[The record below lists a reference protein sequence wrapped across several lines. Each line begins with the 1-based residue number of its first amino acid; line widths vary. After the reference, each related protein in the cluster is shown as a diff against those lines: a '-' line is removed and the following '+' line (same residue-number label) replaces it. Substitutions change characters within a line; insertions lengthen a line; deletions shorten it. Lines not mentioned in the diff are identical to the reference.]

1 MPTDIEIAQQATLR
15 PIVDVAAEIGLR
27 PEDLR
32 PYGHTMAKIT
42 PQALEGREPRGQV
55 VLVTG
60 MTPTP
65 AGEGKS
71 TVAVGLAQALRRL
84 ERSTMLCLREPSLGP
99 VFGIKGGAAGG
110 GYSQVLPMEEINL
123 HFTGDFHAIT
133 SAHALLSAVFDNNLQ
148 RGNSIGVDTRK
159 INWKRAVDMNDRS
172 LRNIVIGL
180 GGPLQGLPR
189 EDGFTITAASEI
201 MAIFC
206 LSSDLADF
214 EERVSRIVLGTRPDG
229 SFARAGDLNIDGA
242 MALLTRDALAPN
254 LVQTIEGGPALI
266 HGGPFANIAH
276 GCNSLIATR
285 AGTTLAD
292 IVVTEA
298 GFGSDLGAEKFFDIK
313 CRMGGLDP
321 RAAVIVATLR
331 AIQHHAAVT
340 GDENAG
346 YDNLMAHVENVRQFG
361 VPVVV
366 AINRFADDAESDVQ
380 ALAAFLDANG
390 VRYAEC
396 DIWSRGGAGGIDL
409 AEAVLSALE
418 AGEASFEPL
427 YSLDLDLTDQLEA
440 IATKVYGAD
449 RVVLTPAASKQ
460 VKQIVDNGLG
470 DLPVCVA
477 KTQYSLSDDPARLGR
492 PLGFDITVRE
502 FRISAGAGFIVALTG
517 DVMTMPGLAARP
529 AAEGMRVHPDGR
541 IEGLF

>member
-1 MPTDIEIAQQATLR
+1 MPTDIDIAQQATLR
-15 PIVDVAAEIGLR
+15 PILDVAGEIGLSAT
-27 PEDLR
+27 DLR
-32 PYGHTMAKIT
+32 PYGHTIAKIT
-42 PQALEGREPRGQV
+42 PEALKDRPEKGKV

-84 ERSTMLCLREPSLGP
+84 DKSTMLCLREPSLGP

-133 SAHALLSAVFDNNLQ
+133 SAHSLLSAVFDNNLQ

-159 INWKRAVDMNDRS
+159 INWRRAVDMNDRS
-172 LRNIVIGL
+172 LRNVVIGL
-180 GGPLQGLPR
+180 GGPMSGLPR

-206 LSSDLADF
+206 LSKDLADF
-214 EERVSRIVLGTRPDG
+214 EERVDRIVLGTRPDG
-229 SFARAGDLNIDGA
+229 SFARAGELNIGGA
-242 MALLTRDALAPN
+242 MSLLMKDALAPN

-285 AGTTLAD
+285 AGTRLGD

-313 CRMGGLDP
+313 CRMGGLEP
-321 RAAVIVATLR
+321 QAAVVVATLR
-331 AIQHHAAVT
+331 AMQHHVSVT
-340 GDENAG
+340 GDLDAG
-346 YDNLMAHVENVRQFG
+346 FQNLMAHVENVRQFG

-366 AINRFADDAESDVQ
+366 AINRFADDTDEEVATVASMCE
-380 ALAAFLDANG
+380 AAG
-390 VRYAEC
+390 VRYADC
-396 DIWSRGGAGGIDL
+396 DIWAKGGEGGVEL
-409 AEAVLSALE
+409 AEEVLSLLDE
-418 AGEASFEPL
+418 GEADFQPL
-427 YSLDLDLTDQLEA
+427 YPTELSLREKLETVA
-440 IATKVYGAD
+440 SRVYGAD
-449 RVVLTPAASKQ
+449 GLNMTAAAAKQ
-460 VKQIVDNGLG
+460 AQQIVDNGLG

-477 KTQYSLSDDPARLGR
+477 KTQYSLSDDPTLLGR
-492 PLGFDITVRE
+492 PRGFDVTVRE
-502 FRISAGAGFIVALTG
+502 FRISAGAGFVVALTG

-529 AAEGMRVHPDGR
+529 AAEGMRIHPDGR

>member
-15 PIVDVAAEIGLR
+15 PIVDVAAEIGLS
-27 PEDLR
+27 PDDLR

-42 PQALEGREPRGQV
+42 PQALEGRPQRGQV

-159 INWKRAVDMNDRS
+159 INWRRAVDMNDRA
-172 LRNIVIGL
+172 LRNIVVGL

-206 LSSDLADF
+206 LSSDLRDF
-214 EERVSRIVLGTRPDG
+214 EERVSRIVLGTRADG
-229 SFARAGDLNIDGA
+229 TFARAGELNVNGA

-321 RAAVIVATLR
+321 KAAVIVATLR

-346 YDNLMAHVENVRQFG
+346 YENLLAHVENVRQFG

-366 AINRFADDAESDVQ
+366 AINRFADDSEDDVR
-380 ALAAFLDANG
+380 ALASVLDANG
-390 VRYAEC
+390 VPYAEC
-396 DIWSRGGAGGIDL
+396 DIWARGGGGGIEL
-409 AEAVLSALE
+409 AETLLSALDE
-418 AGEASFEPL
+418 GEARFEPL
-427 YSLDLDLTDQLEA
+427 YPLDVDLSQKLET
-440 IATKVYGAD
+440 IATRVYGAD
-449 RVVLTPAASKQ
+449 RVVLTPAAAKQ
-460 VKQIVDNGLG
+460 VQQIVDNGLG
-470 DLPVCVA
+470 ELPVCVA
-477 KTQYSLSDDPARLGR
+477 KTQYSLSDDATKLGR
-492 PLGFDITVRE
+492 PRDFDITVRE

>member
-1 MPTDIEIAQQATLR
+1 MPTDIDIAQQATLR
-15 PIVDVAAEIGLR
+15 PIQDVADEIGLTA
-27 PEDLR
+27 EDLR

-42 PQALEGREPRGQV
+42 PAAIEGRPAKGKL

-71 TVAVGLAQALRRL
+71 TVGVGLAQALRRL
-84 ERSTMLCLREPSLGP
+84 DKSTMLCLREPSLGP

-133 SAHALLSAVFDNNLQ
+133 SAHSLLSAVFDNNLQ

-159 INWKRAVDMNDRS
+159 INWRRAIDMNDRS

-180 GGPLQGLPR
+180 GGPLAGLPR

-206 LSSDLADF
+206 LSRDLVDF
-214 EERVSRIVLGTRPDG
+214 EDRVNRIVLGTRPDG
-229 SFARAGDLNIDGA
+229 SFARAGELNIGGA
-242 MALLTRDALAPN
+242 LALLMRDALAPN

-285 AGTTLAD
+285 AGTQLGD

-313 CRMGGLDP
+313 CRMGGLEP
-321 RAAVIVATLR
+321 EAAVVVATLR
-331 AIQHHAAVT
+331 AMNHHVAVT
-340 GDENAG
+340 GELDAG
-346 YDNLMAHVENVRQFG
+346 FRNLMAHVENVRQFG

-366 AINRFADDAESDVQ
+366 AINRFADDTDEEVRVVASMCE
-380 ALAAFLDANG
+380 AAG
-390 VRYAEC
+390 VRYADC
-396 DIWSRGGAGGIDL
+396 DVWARGGEGGIAL
-409 AEAVLSALE
+409 AEEVLAVLDE
-418 AGEASFEPL
+418 GEADFEPL
-427 YSLDLDLTDQLEA
+427 YSTDFSLREKLET
-440 IATKVYGAD
+440 IVSRVYGAD
-449 RVVLTPAASKQ
+449 GLNMTPAAAKQ
-460 VKQIVDNGLG
+460 GQLIVENGLG

-477 KTQYSLSDDPARLGR
+477 KTQYSLSDDPTLLGR
-492 PLGFDITVRE
+492 PKGFDITVRE
-502 FRISAGAGFIVALTG
+502 FRISAGAGFAVALTG

-529 AAEGMRVHPDGR
+529 AAEGMKIHPDGR

>member
-1 MPTDIEIAQQATLR
+1 MPTDIDIAQKATLR
-15 PIVDVAAEIGLR
+15 PILDVAGEIGLGAG
-27 PEDLR
+27 DLR
-32 PYGHTMAKIT
+32 PYGHTIAKIT
-42 PQALEGREPRGQV
+42 PEALQDRPEKGKV

-84 ERSTMLCLREPSLGP
+84 EKSTMLCLREPSLGP

-110 GYSQVLPMEEINL
+110 GWSQVLPMEEINL

-133 SAHALLSAVFDNNLQ
+133 SAHSLLSAVFDNNLQ

-159 INWKRAVDMNDRS
+159 INWRRAVDMNDRS

-180 GGPLQGLPR
+180 GGPMQGLPR

-201 MAIFC
+201 MA
-206 LSSDLADF
+206 DF
-214 EERVSRIVLGTRPDG
+214 EERVDRIVLGTRPDG
-229 SFARAGDLNIDGA
+229 SFARAGDLNIGGA
-242 MALLTRDALAPN
+242 MALLMRDALAPN

-276 GCNSLIATR
+276 GCNSLIATK
-285 AGTTLAD
+285 AGTRLGD

-313 CRMGGLDP
+313 CRMGGLEP
-321 RAAVIVATLR
+321 QAAVVVATLR
-331 AIQHHAAVT
+331 AMKHHVTVT
-340 GDENAG
+340 GDVDAG
-346 YDNLMAHVENVRQFG
+346 FQNLMAHVENVRQFG

-366 AINRFADDAESDVQ
+366 AINRFADDTDEDVEMV
-380 ALAAFLDANG
+380 ASMCRAAG
-390 VRYAEC
+390 VRYADC
-396 DIWSRGGAGGIDL
+396 DIWARGGEGGIEL
-409 AEAVLSALE
+409 AEEVLTVLNE
-418 AGEASFEPL
+418 GEADFQPL
-427 YSLDLDLTDQLEA
+427 YSTDLSLREKLET
-440 IATKVYGAD
+440 ISTRVYGAD
-449 RVVLTPAASKQ
+449 ELNMTPAAAKQ
-460 VKQIVDNGLG
+460 AQQIVENGLG

-477 KTQYSLSDDPARLGR
+477 KTQYSLSDDPTLLGR
-492 PLGFDITVRE
+492 PRGFDITVRE
-502 FRISAGAGFIVALTG
+502 FRISAGAGFVVALTG

-529 AAEGMRVHPDGR
+529 AAEGMKIHADGR

>member
-1 MPTDIEIAQQATLR
+1 MPTDIDIAQQATLR
-15 PIVDVAAEIGLR
+15 PILDVAGEIGLSAG
-27 PEDLR
+27 DLR
-32 PYGHTMAKIT
+32 PYGHTIAKIT
-42 PQALEGREPRGQV
+42 PEALEERPEKGKV

-84 ERSTMLCLREPSLGP
+84 EKSTMLCLREPSLGP

-133 SAHALLSAVFDNNLQ
+133 SAHSLLSAVFDNNLQ

-159 INWKRAVDMNDRS
+159 INWRRAVDMNDRS

-180 GGPLQGLPR
+180 GGAMSGLPR

-206 LSSDLADF
+206 LSKDLADF
-214 EERVSRIVLGTRPDG
+214 EERVGRIVLGTRPDG
-229 SFARAGDLNIDGA
+229 SFARAGELNIGGA
-242 MALLTRDALAPN
+242 MALLMKDALAPN

-285 AGTTLAD
+285 AGIRLGD

-313 CRMGGLDP
+313 CRMGGLEP
-321 RAAVIVATLR
+321 QAAVVVATLR
-331 AIQHHAAVT
+331 AMQHHVSVT
-340 GDENAG
+340 GELDAG
-346 YDNLMAHVENVRQFG
+346 FRNLMAHVENVRQFG

-366 AINRFADDAESDVQ
+366 AINRFADDTDEEV
-380 ALAAFLDANG
+380 AAVASMCEAAG
-390 VRYAEC
+390 VRYADC
-396 DIWSRGGAGGIDL
+396 DIWAKGGEGGIEL
-409 AEAVLSALE
+409 AEEVLSVLDE
-418 AGEASFEPL
+418 GEADFQPL
-427 YSLDLDLTDQLEA
+427 YATELSLREKLETVA
-440 IATKVYGAD
+440 SRVYGAD
-449 RVVLTPAASKQ
+449 GLNMTPAAAKQ
-460 VKQIVDNGLG
+460 AQQVVENGLG
-470 DLPVCVA
+470 ELPVCVA
-477 KTQYSLSDDPARLGR
+477 KTQYSLSDDPTLLGR
-492 PLGFDITVRE
+492 PRGFDITVRE
-502 FRISAGAGFIVALTG
+502 FRISAGAGFVVALTG

-529 AAEGMRVHPDGR
+529 AAEGMRIHPDGR

>member
-1 MPTDIEIAQQATLR
+1 MPTDIDIAQNATLR
-15 PIVDVAAEIGLR
+15 PILDVAGEIGLSSD
-27 PEDLR
+27 DLR
-32 PYGHTMAKIT
+32 PYGHTIAKIT
-42 PQALEGREPRGQV
+42 PEALGDRPAKGKV

-71 TVAVGLAQALRRL
+71 TVAVGLGQALRRL
-84 ERSTMLCLREPSLGP
+84 ETSTMLCLREPSLGP

-133 SAHALLSAVFDNNLQ
+133 SAHSLLSAVFDNNLQ

-159 INWKRAVDMNDRS
+159 INWRRAVDMNDRS

-180 GGPLQGLPR
+180 GGPMSGLPR

-206 LSSDLADF
+206 LSKDLADF
-214 EERVSRIVLGTRPDG
+214 EERVDNIVLGTRPDG
-229 SFARAGDLNIDGA
+229 SFARAGELNIGGA
-242 MALLTRDALAPN
+242 MALLMKDALGPN

-276 GCNSLIATR
+276 GCNSLIATQ
-285 AGTTLAD
+285 AGTRLGD

-313 CRMGGLDP
+313 CRMGGLKP
-321 RAAVIVATLR
+321 QAAVVVATLR
-331 AIQHHAAVT
+331 AMKHHVTVT
-340 GDENAG
+340 GEPDAG
-346 YDNLMAHVENVRQFG
+346 FQNLMAHVENVRQFG

-366 AINRFADDAESDVQ
+366 AINRFADDTDEEV
-380 ALAAFLDANG
+380 ALVASMCEAAG
-390 VRYAEC
+390 VRYADC
-396 DIWSRGGAGGIDL
+396 DIWARGGEGGIEL
-409 AEAVLSALE
+409 AEEVLGVLDE
-418 AGEASFEPL
+418 GEADFQPL
-427 YSLDLDLTDQLEA
+427 YSTELSLREKLETVA
-440 IATKVYGAD
+440 SKVYGAD
-449 RVVLTPAASKQ
+449 GLNMTGPAAKQ
-460 VKQIVDNGLG
+460 AQQIVENGLG

-477 KTQYSLSDDPARLGR
+477 KTQYSLSDDPTLLGR
-492 PLGFDITVRE
+492 PSGFDITVRE

-529 AAEGMRVHPDGR
+529 AAEGMRIHPDGR

>member
-1 MPTDIEIAQQATLR
+1 MPTDIDIAQNATLR
-15 PIVDVAAEIGLR
+15 PILDVAAEIGLGTD
-27 PEDLR
+27 DLR
-32 PYGHTMAKIT
+32 PYGHTIAKIT
-42 PQALEGREPRGQV
+42 PEALADRPEKGKV

-71 TVAVGLAQALRRL
+71 TVAVGLAQALQRL
-84 ERSTMLCLREPSLGP
+84 EKSTMLCLREPSLGP

-133 SAHALLSAVFDNNLQ
+133 SAHSLLSAVFDNNLQ

-159 INWKRAVDMNDRS
+159 INWKRAVDMNDRA

-180 GGPLQGLPR
+180 GGPMQGLPR

-229 SFARAGDLNIDGA
+229 SFARAGELKIGGA
-242 MALLTRDALAPN
+242 MALLLKDALAPN

-276 GCNSLIATR
+276 GCNSLIATK
-285 AGTTLAD
+285 AGTQLGD

-313 CRMGGLDP
+313 CRMGGLKP
-321 RAAVIVATLR
+321 QAAVVVATLR
-331 AIQHHAAVT
+331 AMKHHVEVT
-340 GDENAG
+340 GDLAAG
-346 YDNLMAHVENVRQFG
+346 FDNLMAHVENVRQYG

-366 AINRFADDAESDVQ
+366 AINRFADDTDEEV
-380 ALAAFLDANG
+380 AAVASMCKAAG
-390 VRYAEC
+390 VNSADC
-396 DIWSRGGAGGIDL
+396 DIWARGGEGGIEL
-409 AEAVLSALE
+409 AEEVLAALDS
-418 AGEASFEPL
+418 GEADFEPL
-427 YSLDLDLTDQLEA
+427 YATDLSLREKLET
-440 IATKVYGAD
+440 IASKVYGAD
-449 RVVLTPAASKQ
+449 GVNMTGPAAKQ
-460 VKQIVDNGLG
+460 AQQIVDNGLG

-477 KTQYSLSDDPARLGR
+477 KTQYSLSDDPTLLGR
-492 PLGFDITVRE
+492 PSGFEITVRE

-529 AAEGMRVHPDGR
+529 AAEGMRIHEDGR

>member
-1 MPTDIEIAQQATLR
+1 MPTDIDIAQQATLR
-15 PIVDVAAEIGLR
+15 PILDVAAEIGLGAD
-27 PEDLR
+27 DLR
-32 PYGHTMAKIT
+32 PYGHTIAKIT
-42 PQALEGREPRGQV
+42 PQALEDREERGKV

-84 ERSTMLCLREPSLGP
+84 EKSTMLCLREPSLGP

-133 SAHALLSAVFDNNLQ
+133 SAHSLLSAVFDNNLQ

-159 INWKRAVDMNDRS
+159 INWKRAVDMNDRA

-180 GGPLQGLPR
+180 GGPMQGLPR

-206 LSSDLADF
+206 LSSDLDDF
-214 EERVSRIVLGTRPDG
+214 EQRVDRIVLGTRPDG
-229 SFARAGDLNIDGA
+229 SYARAGDLNIGGA
-242 MALLTRDALAPN
+242 MALLMKDALAPN

-276 GCNSLIATR
+276 GCNSLIATK
-285 AGTTLAD
+285 AGSRLGD
-292 IVVTEA
+292 IVITEA

-313 CRMGGLDP
+313 CRMGALDP
-321 RAAVIVATLR
+321 QAAVIVATLR
-331 AIQHHAAVT
+331 AMQHHVKVT
-340 GDENAG
+340 GDEDAG
-346 YDNLMAHVENVRQFG
+346 FQNLMAHVENVRQFG

-366 AINRFADDAESDVQ
+366 AINRFADDTDEEV
-380 ALAAFLDANG
+380 AAVAAKCEAAG
-390 VRYAEC
+390 VRYADC
-396 DIWSRGGAGGIDL
+396 DIWARGGEGGIDL
-409 AEAVLSALE
+409 AEEVLAVLDE
-418 AGEASFEPL
+418 GEARFEPL
-427 YSLDLDLTDQLEA
+427 YDVELSLQEKLEA
-440 IATKVYGAD
+440 VASNVYGAD
-449 RVVLTPAASKQ
+449 GVTMTTAAAKQ
-460 VKQIVDNGLG
+460 AQQIEENGLG

-477 KTQYSLSDDPARLGR
+477 KTQYSLSDDPTLLGR
-492 PLGFDITVRE
+492 PTGFDITVRE

-529 AAEGMRVHPDGR
+529 AAEGMRIHPDGR

>member
-1 MPTDIEIAQQATLR
+1 MPTDIEIAQRATLR
-15 PIVDVAAEIGLR
+15 PIVDVAAEIGLT
-27 PEDLR
+27 PDDLR

-42 PQALEGREPRGQV
+42 PEALEGRESRGQV

-133 SAHALLSAVFDNNLQ
+133 SAHSLLSAVFDNNLQ

-159 INWKRAVDMNDRS
+159 INWKRAVDMNDRA
-172 LRNIVIGL
+172 LRNVVVGL
-180 GGPLQGLPR
+180 GGPMQGLPR

-206 LSSDLADF
+206 LSTDLADF
-214 EERVSRIVLGTRPDG
+214 EARVSRIVLGTRPDG
-229 SFARAGDLNIDGA
+229 SFARAGELNVDGA
-242 MALLTRDALAPN
+242 MALLMRDALAPN

-285 AGTTLAD
+285 AGARLAD

-313 CRMGGLDP
+313 CRMGELDP
-321 RAAVIVATLR
+321 KAAVVVATLR
-331 AIQHHAAVT
+331 ALKHHVSVT
-340 GDENAG
+340 GDSNAG
-346 YDNLMAHVENVRQFG
+346 YENLLAHVENVRQFG

-366 AINRFADDAESDVQ
+366 AINRFADDADEDVRALSD
-380 ALAAFLDANG
+380 FLDRAG

-396 DIWSRGGAGGIDL
+396 DIWALGGEGGIEL
-409 AEAVLSALE
+409 AEEVLSTLDE
-418 AGEASFEPL
+418 GEARFEPL
-427 YSLDLDLTDQLEA
+427 YGLDIGLEEKLNA
-440 IATKVYGAD
+440 IATRVYGAD
-449 RVVLTPAASKQ
+449 GVVLTGAAAKQ
-460 VKQIVDNGLG
+460 VPQILENGLG
-470 DLPVCVA
+470 ELPVCVA
-477 KTQYSLSDDPARLGR
+477 KTQYSLSDDPGRLGR
-492 PLGFDITVRE
+492 PSGFDITVRE
-502 FRISAGAGFIVALTG
+502 FRISAGAGFIIALTG
-517 DVMTMPGLAARP
+517 DVMTMPGLAATP
-529 AAEGMRVHPDGR
+529 AAEGMRVHADGR

>member
-1 MPTDIEIAQQATLR
+1 MPTDIDIAQNATLR
-15 PIVDVAAEIGLR
+15 PILDVADEIGLSAG
-27 PEDLR
+27 DLR
-32 PYGHTMAKIT
+32 PYGHTIAKIT
-42 PQALEGREPRGQV
+42 PEALQDRPEKGKV

-84 ERSTMLCLREPSLGP
+84 EKSTMLCLREPSLGP

-110 GYSQVLPMEEINL
+110 GYSQVLPMEESNL

-133 SAHALLSAVFDNNLQ
+133 SAHSLLSAVFDNNLQ

-159 INWKRAVDMNDRS
+159 INWRRAVDMNDRS
-172 LRNIVIGL
+172 LRNLVVGL
-180 GGPLQGLPR
+180 GGPMSGLPR

-214 EERVSRIVLGTRPDG
+214 ERRVSKIVLGTRPDG
-229 SFARAGDLNIDGA
+229 SFARAGELNVDGA
-242 MALLTRDALAPN
+242 LALLMKDALAPN

-285 AGTTLAD
+285 AGTRLGD

-313 CRMGGLDP
+313 CRMGGLEP
-321 RAAVIVATLR
+321 QAAVVIATLR
-331 AIQHHAAVT
+331 AMKHHVSVT
-340 GDENAG
+340 GDVNAG
-346 YDNLMAHVENVRQFG
+346 FQNLMAHVENVRQFG

-366 AINRFADDAESDVQ
+366 AINRFADDTDEEVELVASMCK
-380 ALAAFLDANG
+380 AAG
-390 VRYAEC
+390 VRYADC
-396 DIWSRGGAGGIDL
+396 DIWARGGEGGVEL
-409 AEAVLSALE
+409 AEEVLTVLDE
-418 AGEASFEPL
+418 GEADFQPL
-427 YSLDLDLTDQLEA
+427 YSTELSLREKLE
-440 IATKVYGAD
+440 TVVSKVYGAD
-449 RVVLTPAASKQ
+449 GLSMTPAAAKQ
-460 VKQIVDNGLG
+460 AQQIVENGLD

-477 KTQYSLSDDPARLGR
+477 KTQYSLSDDPTLLGR
-492 PLGFDITVRE
+492 PRGFDITVRE
-502 FRISAGAGFIVALTG
+502 FRISAGAGFVVALTG

-529 AAEGMRVHPDGR
+529 AAEGMRIHPDGR

>member
-1 MPTDIEIAQQATLR
+1 MPTDIEIAQNAKLR
-15 PIVDVAAEIGLR
+15 PIRDVAAEIGLGDD
-27 PEDLR
+27 DLR
-32 PYGHTMAKIT
+32 PYGHTMAKVL
-42 PQALEGREPRGQV
+42 PEALEGRPADGKV

-71 TVAVGLAQALRRL
+71 TVAVGLAQALRKL
-84 ERSTMLCLREPSLGP
+84 EQSTMLCLREPSLGP

-110 GYSQVLPMEEINL
+110 GYSQVLPMEDINL

-133 SAHALLSAVFDNNLQ
+133 SAHSLLSAVFDNNLH

-172 LRNIVIGL
+172 LRNVVVGL
-180 GGPLQGLPR
+180 GGPLGGLPR

-206 LSSDLADF
+206 LSRDLEDF
-214 EERVSRIVLGTRPDG
+214 ENRVSRIVLGTRPDG
-229 SFARAGDLNIDGA
+229 SFARAGDLNIGGA
-242 MALLTRDALAPN
+242 MALLMRDALAPN

-285 AGTTLAD
+285 AGTQLGD
-292 IVVTEA
+292 VVITEA

-313 CRMGGLDP
+313 CRMGELDP
-321 RAAVIVATLR
+321 KAAVVVATLR
-331 AIQHHAAVT
+331 AMKHHVAVT
-340 GDENAG
+340 GELDAG
-346 YDNLMAHVENVRQFG
+346 FKNLMAHVENVRQFG

-366 AINRFADDAESDVQ
+366 AINRFADDTDEEIEAVASMCE
-380 ALAAFLDANG
+380 AAG
-390 VRYAEC
+390 VRYADC
-396 DIWSRGGAGGIDL
+396 DIWARGGEGGIAL
-409 AEAVLSALE
+409 AEEVLSVLE
-418 AGEASFEPL
+418 EGEAAFEPL
-427 YSLDLDLTDQLEA
+427 YPSDMSLREKLET
-440 IATKVYGAD
+440 IASRVYGAD
-449 RVVLTPAASKQ
+449 DVNMTPAAAKQ
-460 VKQIVDNGLG
+460 AQQIVDNGLG

-477 KTQYSLSDDPARLGR
+477 KTQYSLSDDPTLLGR
-492 PLGFDITVRE
+492 PKGFDITVRE
-502 FRISAGAGFIVALTG
+502 FRISGGAGFVVALTG
-517 DVMTMPGLAARP
+517 DVMTMPGLSAKP
-529 AAEGMRVHPDGR
+529 AAEGMKVHSDGR

>member
-1 MPTDIEIAQQATLR
+1 MPTDIDIAQQATLR
-15 PIVDVAAEIGLR
+15 PIQDVADEIGLTA
-27 PEDLR
+27 EDLR
-32 PYGHTMAKIT
+32 PYGHTMAKVT
-42 PQALEGREPRGQV
+42 PAALEGRPTEGKL

-71 TVAVGLAQALRRL
+71 TVGVGLAQALRRL
-84 ERSTMLCLREPSLGP
+84 DKSTMLCIREPSLGP

-133 SAHALLSAVFDNNLQ
+133 SAHSLLSAVFDNNLQ

-159 INWKRAVDMNDRS
+159 INWRRAIDMNDRS

-180 GGPLQGLPR
+180 GGPLAGLPR

-206 LSSDLADF
+206 LSRDLADF
-214 EERVSRIVLGTRPDG
+214 EDRVNRIILGTRPDG
-229 SFARAGDLNIDGA
+229 SFAQAGELNIGGA
-242 MALLTRDALAPN
+242 LALLMRDALAPN

-285 AGTTLAD
+285 AGAQLGD

-313 CRMGGLDP
+313 CRMGGLEP
-321 RAAVIVATLR
+321 EAAVVVATLR
-331 AIQHHAAVT
+331 AMNHHVSVT
-340 GDENAG
+340 GELDAG
-346 YDNLMAHVENVRQFG
+346 FRNLMAHVENVRQFG

-366 AINRFADDAESDVQ
+366 AINRFADDTDEEVRMVASMCES
-380 ALAAFLDANG
+380 AG
-390 VRYAEC
+390 VRYADC
-396 DIWSRGGAGGIDL
+396 DVWARGGEGGIAL
-409 AEAVLSALE
+409 AEEVLAVLDE
-418 AGEASFEPL
+418 GEAHFEPL
-427 YSLDLDLTDQLEA
+427 YSTDLSLREKLE
-440 IATKVYGAD
+440 TVVSRVYGAD
-449 RVVLTPAASKQ
+449 GVNMTPAAAKQ
-460 VKQIVDNGLG
+460 AQLIVDNGLG

-477 KTQYSLSDDPARLGR
+477 KTQYSLSDDPTLLGR
-492 PLGFDITVRE
+492 PKGFDITVRE
-502 FRISAGAGFIVALTG
+502 FRISAGAGFVVALTG

-529 AAEGMRVHPDGR
+529 AAEGMKIHPDGR